1 MNGIKINTQI
11 ENQYTNRTNEKGEQT
26 KQEQA
31 KQIKN
36 GSINA
41 NTLNL
46 PQDKVMQK
54 RMEARKKAMK
64 IVLDQYERDKK
75 IDDSLVERQEH
86 IKELK
91 GRLKEEQDGLKN
103 IEQEKENL
111 RKTYGVAEDS
121 QEQADTLLL
130 IKDARNRRRGYTQEE
145 EIPLTEEEQERLKNM
160 PPLTEYQER
169 VLGTEKDRERH
180 FMNMNDIKAEMQV
193 DVAVIKSTKQ
203 ALLKSHAMVDADK
216 AADKIL
222 DNASKE
228 IIGILREEAKDHIDE
243 EQEKVEEAAEE
254 KKEEKEEQEEKIEKA
269 DERKEEAE
277 INSKITKSLSQ
288 MEDTQKKVEEEIK
301 KMLQEQKLIEEDLKG
316 IVADYDI

>member
-1 MNGIKINTQI
+1 MNGIKVNTQI
-11 ENQYTNRTNEKGEQT
+11 ENQYTNRTNEKGEQ
-26 KQEQA
+26 EQA

-36 GSINA
+36 GSVNA

-64 IVLDQYERDKK
+64 IVIDQYERDKK
-75 IDDSLVERQEH
+75 IDDDLVERQEH
-86 IKELK
+86 IKELA
-91 GRLKEEQDGLKN
+91 GRLKEEQDGLESV
-103 IEQEKENL
+103 EQEKENL
-111 RKTYGVAEDS
+111 RKMYGVAEDS

-130 IKDARNRRRGYTQEE
+130 LKNARNERRLYTREE
-145 EIPLTEEEQERLKNM
+145 EIPLTEEEQERLQNM

-180 FMNMNDIKAEMQV
+180 LININDIKAEMQV
-193 DVAVIKSTKQ
+193 DVAVIKSTKL
-203 ALLKSHAMVDADK
+203 ALLKVHPMVDADK

-254 KKEEKEEQEEKIEKA
+254 KKEEKEEQEAKIEKA
-269 DERKEEAE
+269 EERKEEAE

-301 KMLQEQKLIEEDLKG
+301 KMLLEQKLIEEDLKG
-316 IVADYDI
+316 IMADYDI